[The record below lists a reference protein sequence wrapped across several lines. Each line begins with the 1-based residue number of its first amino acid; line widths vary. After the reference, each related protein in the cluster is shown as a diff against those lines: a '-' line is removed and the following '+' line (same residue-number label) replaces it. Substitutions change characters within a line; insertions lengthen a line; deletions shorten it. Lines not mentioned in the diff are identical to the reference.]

1 MNRLTGPLMRLA
13 RSAVSYRHE
22 RNLHP
27 PKFRV
32 ATPEVDRP
40 ARVYY
45 LCPDSNAP
53 SGGIRTIY
61 QHVDLL
67 NSIGIEAAVVHH
79 RRGFAC
85 TWFKHQTKTM
95 AASEVSLT
103 SMDTLVFP
111 ELYVPYLKEIPVGPQ
126 LIVFN
131 QGTYVNFSG
140 RQSVSSWRYCV
151 NNREFKAIIVVSV
164 DNEEY
169 IRYAFPGVRAGR
181 IRNSVDSRVFYPA
194 ADLPLRRIAVMPR
207 LRGKDLCAQVLGL
220 LALRNALNE
229 WEVVNIDKCSQEET
243 AEILRSAAIFL
254 SFSEREGFG
263 LPPAEAMAC
272 GCYIVGFTGLG
283 GREFFYPGLCSPVEE
298 GNVLALAKAAEEAMR
313 NFDSEPSS
321 IRELALK
328 ASSLVRDEY
337 SFEKQLCELRNF
349 FESMDDDL
357 IDQG

>member
-1 MNRLTGPLMRLA
+1 MNWLSGQLVRQA
-13 RSAVSYRHE
+13 RSVAAYRHE
-22 RNLHP
+22 RNRHP

-32 ATPEVDRP
+32 VSTVTDRH
-40 ARVYY
+40 AKVYY

-61 QHVDLL
+61 QHVDVL
-67 NSIGIEAAVVHH
+67 NSIGIDASVVHH

-85 TWFKHQTKTM
+85 TWFKHQTKVI
-95 AASEVSLT
+95 AASEVTLT
-103 SMDTLVFP
+103 PMDLLVFP
-111 ELYVPYLKEIPVGPQ
+111 ELYVPYLKEIPAGPR

-151 NNREFKAIIVVSV
+151 DSSKLEAILVVSL

-169 IRYAFPGVRAGR
+169 IRYAFPGVRTER
-181 IRNSVDSRVFYPA
+181 IRNSIDSRVFYPA
-194 ADLPLRRIAVMPR
+194 TDLPLRRIAVMPR
-207 LRGKDLCAQVLGL
+207 LRGKGLCTQVLGL
-220 LALRNALNE
+220 LALRGALDD
-229 WEVVNIDKCSQEET
+229 WEVVNIDERSQEET

-272 GCYIVGFTGLG
+272 GCYVVGFTGLG

-298 GNVLALAKAAEEAMR
+298 GNVLALAKAAEDAMR
-313 NFDSEPSS
+313 NFDSDASS

-349 FESMDDDL
+349 FKS
-357 IDQG
+357 IDGS